1 MNGSGATITHLTTF
15 PHSSGHQVRLLGI
28 KEPQG
33 AKGEPSSD
41 PQRGPTPPEAGVPG
55 LRENEA
61 GNV

>member
-1 MNGSGATITHLTTF
+1 MNRAGAAITHLTTF
-15 PHSSGHQVRLLGI
+15 PHNSGHQVRLSGI

-33 AKGEPSSD
+33 ANGEPSSD

-61 GNV
+61 ANV